1 VSIYVITGKLGN
13 GKTLLAVSR
22 IRKYLQEGRR
32 VATNLDLNLEHM
44 LGPKV
49 RKVDA
54 VRVPDKP
61 TAADLEAIGLGC
73 DSVDESRYG
82 LLVLDELGSWLN
94 SRDWGDKGRQGLIDF
109 LIHSR
114 KKRWDVIFIVQNQ
127 SMLDKQVRDALLEYL
142 VTCKRLDKVR
152 VPFFGIIGRV
162 LTLGAWD
169 GRIGRVHL
177 GVVAYAAG
185 SVVLSNALIVDRWFY
200 RGTDLF
206 KAYDTEQVFSSRYA
220 HGLFSYLSPWHLVG
234 RYIVPK
240 VPLLARWFPPLVK
253 PKPKPKHR
261 LAVVL
266 QRLPERERIKHWKR
280 LDSLGAF
287 NRSSMSFPIDAMV
300 V

>member
-1 VSIYVITGKLGN
+1 MSIYVITGKLGN

-22 IRKYLQEGRR
+22 IREYLREGRR
-32 VATNLDLNLEHM
+32 VATNLDLRLEFM
-44 LGPKV
+44 LGPKS
-49 RKVDA
+49 RSVD
-54 VRVPDKP
+54 VQRVPDKP
-61 TAADLEAIGLGC
+61 TAADLESIGLGC
-73 DSVDESRYG
+73 DTVDESRYG

-152 VPFFGIIGRV
+152 VPFFGIIGKV
-162 LTLGAWD
+162 LTMGAWD

-200 RGTDLF
+200 RGVELF

-220 HGLFSYLSPWHLVG
+220 HGVYSYLSPWHVVG
-234 RYIVPK
+234 RYLEAKKPFWERLFPAMVRPK
-240 VPLLARWFPPLVK
+240 L
-253 PKPKPKHR
+253 KPKHR
-261 LAVVL
+261 LAEAL
-266 QRLPERERIKHWKR
+266 RRLPDGERVRHWKR
-280 LDSLGAF
+280 LDGLGAF
-287 NRSSMSFPIDAMV
+287 DLHRASSTIQ
-300 V
+300 